1 MLAWVGVTGLEGW
14 NQSSVEPD
22 LEVFHSPT
30 CSALLKRR
38 QYDRSMTIALALVGA
53 YVVGSIDFAVIV
65 ARMHG
70 VDIREVGSGNPGA
83 SNVLRTLGRLPAAMV
98 MIGDTLK
105 GVIGASLGFVAGG
118 LVATMPSNELSHWAF
133 AAGFAAVLGHCYP
146 VFHRFKGGKGVATG
160 FGVVIF
166 TVWQVAAITVVI
178 WAVLARF
185 TKIASVSSLIVIIL
199 AIPLAIWQGVSGLS
213 LMWMVMTVALIVW
226 RHRAN
231 IARMVRGSEEKVPT

>member
-1 MLAWVGVTGLEGW
+1 
-14 NQSSVEPD
+14 
-22 LEVFHSPT
+22 
-30 CSALLKRR
+30 
-38 QYDRSMTIALALVGA
+38 
-53 YVVGSIDFAVIV
+53 
-65 ARMHG
+65 
-70 VDIREVGSGNPGA
+70 
-83 SNVLRTLGRLPAAMV
+83 

-166 TVWQVAAITVVI
+166 TVWQVAAITIVI
-178 WAVLARF
+178 WVVLARF

-199 AIPLAIWQGVSGLS
+199 AIPLAIWQGVNGLS

-226 RHRAN
+226 RHRGN